1 MVVPGRGPITGG
13 TVRTLRSNRDAYRGL
28 VEYSGVDSLEPL
40 VEPAQE
46 VLVEALIVEDVD
58 G

>member
-1 MVVPGRGPITGG
+1 
-13 TVRTLRSNRDAYRGL
+13 VRTLRSNRDAYGGL

-40 VEPAQE
+40 VELAQE

>member
-1 MVVPGRGPITGG
+1 
-13 TVRTLRSNRDAYRGL
+13 VRTLGSNRDAYLGFI
-28 VEYSGVDSLEPL
+28 EYAGVDSLEPL

-58 G
+58 R